1 MLNNSQLPNNHQNNN
16 PQAHTTPHQAPP
28 SGTTHTTNMSSMSEL
43 FELLDKLQSS
53 RLDDQRCEMPR
64 TLNRP
69 NVVGVTTENA
79 GNSNQ
84 LISQQQQRP
93 PASRVLDNVL
103 QGPSPYPQVVVEGSS
118 YWVDPGDREE
128 EGEGETE
135 GEERE
140 TSQGCTLCH
149 LLILLVEKIEH
160 KPIKYN

>member
-1 MLNNSQLPNNHQNNN
+1 MLNNSLPSHQSN
-16 PQAHTTPHQAPP
+16 PQVPPGATHSTPQVPP
-28 SGTTHTTNMSSMSEL
+28 PGTTHTTNMSSMSEL

-69 NVVGVTTENA
+69 NVVGSSASENA
-79 GNSNQ
+79 GNTNQ
-84 LISQQQQRP
+84 LLQQQQRP

-128 EGEGETE
+128 EGEGDAE
-135 GEERE
+135 GERE
-140 TSQGCTLCH
+140 NSQECTLRH
-149 LLILLVEKIEH
+149 F
-160 KPIKYN
+160 